1 MKFNSDIVIGLEIH
15 VELDTET
22 KLFCGCKRGSAKEP
36 NMNVCPICLGHPGT
50 RPVLNKKALNSA
62 LKLCLALDCELSTEL
77 IFSRKSY
84 FYPDMSKNFQITQF
98 EQPLGLKGKLQLRT
112 GKIINLTRIHLE
124 EDPAALIYPRGVK
137 DSSYVLIDY
146 NRAGNPL
153 VEIVTEPELKSPS
166 EARDFLNQLVS
177 ILSYLK
183 IFDTNTCIIKVDANI
198 SLKESNYQRVEI
210 KNISG
215 FKEVEK
221 ALTYEITRQKTLLR
235 RGLKIRRETR
245 GWNETGKTTISLRTK
260 ETEEDYGYI
269 VEPDLSTIEISE
281 ELVKVMQKQIPELAQ
296 QKSERFIKQYK
307 LNKVDAQV
315 MARELELADLFEK
328 IAEKIDPV
336 LAAKWLRK
344 ELLRVLNYNKKT
356 LKEIKFSEK
365 EIIELLSLIQ
375 TKKIS
380 DTTAQRIM
388 EKLVNETFSLT
399 NYIEK
404 EGLIRIS
411 SEEKIKDLCE
421 KVIKEH
427 EKAVRDYLTGEYK
440 SFHYLIGQVMKQTKG
455 RADPSLTKKIMK
467 KLLKRNKE
475 YYFPKRTF
483 KENSHKK
490 EKAI

>member
-1 MKFNSDIVIGLEIH
+1 MKFDSDVVIGLEVH
-15 VELDTET
+15 VELDTKT

-62 LKLCLALDCELSTEL
+62 LKLCLALDCELSPEL
-77 IFSRKSY
+77 VFSRKSY

-112 GKIINLTRIHLE
+112 GKIINLTRIHIE
-124 EDPAALIYPRGVK
+124 EDPAALIYPRSMK

-153 VEIVTEPELKSPS
+153 VEIVTEPELKSPA

-183 IFDTNTCIIKVDANI
+183 IFDINTCIIKADANI
-198 SLKESNYQRVEI
+198 SIKESGYQRVEI

-215 FKEVEK
+215 FKELQK
-221 ALTYEITRQKTLLR
+221 ALTYEIARQRTLLR

-245 GWNETGKTTISLRTK
+245 GWNETGKTTIPLRTK

-269 VEPDLSTIEISE
+269 IEPDLSTIDITE
-281 ELVKVMQKQIPELAQ
+281 ELVKVMQNQIPELAQ
-296 QKSERFIKQYK
+296 QKAERFIKQYK
-307 LNKVDAQV
+307 LDKIDAQV
-315 MARELELADLFEK
+315 MARELELADLFERV
-328 IAEKIDPV
+328 AEKIDPI

-356 LKEIKFSEK
+356 LKEIKFAEK

-380 DTTAQRIM
+380 ETTAQRIM

-399 NYIEK
+399 DYVEK

-411 SEEKIKDLCE
+411 SEEKIKELCE

-427 EKAVRDYLTGEYK
+427 EKAVKDYLAGEDK
-440 SFHYLIGQVMKQTKG
+440 SFHHLIGQVMKLTKG
-455 RADPSLTKKIMK
+455 KADPGLTREIMM
-467 KLLKRNKE
+467 KLLKSKKKVNSFK
-475 YYFPKRTF
+475 KIF
-483 KENSHKK
+483 KESSPKK
-490 EKAI
+490 